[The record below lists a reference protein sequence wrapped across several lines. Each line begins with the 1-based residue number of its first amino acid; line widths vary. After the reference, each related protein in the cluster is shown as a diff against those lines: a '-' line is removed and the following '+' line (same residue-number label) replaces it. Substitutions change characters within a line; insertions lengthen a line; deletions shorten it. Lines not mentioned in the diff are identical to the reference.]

1 MIMTIEML
9 VRLGAGAA
17 AGAMDEVADDHH
29 NYYYYYYYY
38 YCYICYHLYDPRLCI
53 PVCIYIY
60 IYRPQVMKNMATEIL
75 IP

>member
-29 NYYYYYYYY
+29 NYYYYY
-38 YCYICYHLYDPRLCI
+38 CYICYHLYDPRLCI

-60 IYRPQVMKNMATEIL
+60 RPQVMKSMATEIL